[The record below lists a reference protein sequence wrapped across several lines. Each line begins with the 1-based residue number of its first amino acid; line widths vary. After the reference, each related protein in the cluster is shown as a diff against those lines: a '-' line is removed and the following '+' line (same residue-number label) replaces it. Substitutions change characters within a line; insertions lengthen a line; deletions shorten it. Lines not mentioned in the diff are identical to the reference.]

1 MTLQIT
7 LRMVVFA
14 ALLLAAC
21 VVLWGFRRYPDETFG
36 LVTVV
41 FIALVMWRLSGALL
55 GVNE

>member
-1 MTLQIT
+1 MNLQIT
-7 LRMVVFA
+7 LRMAVFA

-41 FIALVMWRLSGALL
+41 FIALAMWHLSGSLL